1 MKKEILRYKLNGEQV
16 EILVEPDEILLDI
29 LRDRFSFTGTKKGCG
44 KGECGACTVI
54 INGNAINAC
63 MVYAMKAMDKEIET
77 IEGIGTP
84 ENLHPLQKSFI
95 EKGAIQCGF
104 CTPGMIMSSKALL
117 DKNLSPSQS
126 EIKEAISGNICRCT
140 GYVKIEE
147 AILSAA
153 NNIKAQMQSGEGE

>member
-1 MKKEILRYKLNGEQV
+1 VKKEILRFKLNGEQV

-77 IEGIGTP
+77 IEGIGSP
-84 ENLHPLQKSFI
+84 ENLHSLQKSFI

-147 AILSAA
+147 AILSSA
-153 NNIKAQMQSGEGE
+153 NNIKAQTQSGEGE

>member
-1 MKKEILRYKLNGEQV
+1 MEKKILRFKLNGEQV

-54 INGNAINAC
+54 INGKAINAC
-63 MVYAMKAMDKEIET
+63 MVYAMKVMDKEIET

-117 DKNLSPSQS
+117 DKNLSPSHS

-153 NNIKAQMQSGEGE
+153 NNIKAEKQSGEGE